1 MNISFV
7 YQYIALVEFQAAI
20 YFIRTDGIFVTKE
33 FKQTFFD
40 YDYVD
45 YEVRT
50 NMPYPRVTRAIYLF
64 LFLLYLTLIKI
75 MIKLHARTI

>member
-1 MNISFV
+1 M
-7 YQYIALVEFQAAI
+7 
-20 YFIRTDGIFVTKE
+20 TKE

-40 YDYVD
+40 YDHVD

-64 LFLLYLTLIKI
+64 LLISSLFNINKNNDKI
-75 MIKLHARTI
+75 TCQNNLGI